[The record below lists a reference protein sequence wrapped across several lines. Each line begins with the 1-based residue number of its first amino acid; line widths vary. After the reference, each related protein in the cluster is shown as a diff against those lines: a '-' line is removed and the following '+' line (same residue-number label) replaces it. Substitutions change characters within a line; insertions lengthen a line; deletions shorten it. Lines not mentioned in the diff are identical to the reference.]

1 MEIVFTNLLALW
13 HLEKKMKKTFFF
25 FFSVMEYNVFLATS
39 ANGSASEY
47 YIN

>member
-13 HLEKKMKKTFFF
+13 HLEKKMKKNFF
-25 FFSVMEYNVFLATS
+25 FFSAMEYNVFLATS

>member
-1 MEIVFTNLLALW
+1 MASGKKNEKNL
-13 HLEKKMKKTFFF
+13 FF